1 MVVPFTAKL
10 GSKTAINVRLLGKQF
25 RNIQYRNNRA
35 DAKVA
40 KDKFTRDINRLL
52 TSLRPSTSQE
62 GMQQLDEIRDALVE
76 LRKRRLVKINHSVIE
91 LLCAHHLIE
100 KGYHVAVEQL
110 LEGGPL
116 VADIYATRNNGNDHN
131 KNDNQNNSNGSLVVE
146 VETGFVPPE
155 AALTPGRYRQARIAA
170 KIARYSGHA
179 QAFALATPN
188 YHVLQVPKVLLRPPK
203 DRTPEEIQQLKTLC
217 DDYYDSPPILIDELA
232 QTEVDAIYIINVDL
246 ERVVKIPPHKYLD
259 TILRAE
265 GLILS

>member
-1 MVVPFTAKL
+1 
-10 GSKTAINVRLLGKQF
+10 
-25 RNIQYRNNRA
+25 
-35 DAKVA
+35 VA

-52 TSLRPSTSQE
+52 ANLKSTTSPE
-62 GMQQLDEIRDALVE
+62 DMQQLGEIRDALVE

-91 LLCAHHLIE
+91 ILCAHHLIE
-100 KGYHVAVEQL
+100 KGYHVTVEQL
-110 LEGGPL
+110 LDGGAL
-116 VADIYATRNNGNDHN
+116 VADIYATRHNGDDHSQN
-131 KNDNQNNSNGSLVVE
+131 SNYHNNSNGTLVVE

-203 DRTPEEIQQLKTLC
+203 DRTPEEIQNLKTLC
-217 DDYYDSPPILIDELA
+217 DDYYTSPPIQIDELA
-232 QTEVDAIYIINVDL
+232 QTEVDAIYIINVDC

-265 GLILS
+265 GLISP

>member
-1 MVVPFTAKL
+1 M
-10 GSKTAINVRLLGKQF
+10 
-25 RNIQYRNNRA
+25 
-35 DAKVA
+35 A
-40 KDKFTRDINRLL
+40 KDKFTRDIDQLL
-52 TSLRPSTSQE
+52 ANLRPSTSQK

-110 LEGGPL
+110 LEGGAL
-116 VADIYATRNNGNDHN
+116 VADIYATRNNGNDQAQN
-131 KNDNQNNSNGSLVVE
+131 NNQNKSNGTLVVE

-188 YHVLQVPKVLLRPPK
+188 YHVLQVPRVLLRPPK
-203 DRTPEEIQQLKTLC
+203 DRAFEEILQLKTLC
-217 DDYYDSPPILIDELA
+217 DDYYTSPPILIDELA
-232 QTEVDAIYIINVDL
+232 QTEVDCIYIVNVDL
-246 ERVVKIPPHKYLD
+246 ERVVKFPPHRYLD
-259 TILRAE
+259 TILRAD
-265 GLILS
+265 GFILH